1 MLNMGKSEA
10 GRILIIDD
18 DKKLVEILA
27 IKLGLLKFQVA
38 TATSA
43 LTGHK
48 LALKHNYDLIVLD
61 IMMPVRSGLEIC
73 TDLRANGVTSP
84 ILVLS
89 GKIDKTSIVKCL
101 EAGADDYLTKPF
113 VHGELAARINALLR
127 RNKRAFPA
135 QLIVREGL
143 ELDVVSRL
151 AKADHSQVRL
161 TKTEAQLLFK
171 LMNSAPEA
179 VAKKVLLKEV
189 WGVTQHHSSNRL
201 EVYAKRLR
209 IKLEELSGHNYVHNL
224 RGSGYYFQKISTHH

>member
-1 MLNMGKSEA
+1 MGKSEA
-10 GRILIIDD
+10 GHILIIDD

-89 GKIDKTSIVKCL
+89 GKIDKASIVKCL

-179 VAKKVLLKEV
+179 VPKKDLLNDV
-189 WGVTQHHSSNRL
+189 WGVGQNHSSNRL

-209 IKLEELSGHNYVHNL
+209 TKLEGLSGHNYVHNL

>member
-1 MLNMGKSEA
+1 MGQAEA
-10 GRILIIDD
+10 GHILIIDD

-43 LTGHK
+43 LTGYR
-48 LALKHNYDLIVLD
+48 LALKHDYDLIVLD
-61 IMMPVRSGLEIC
+61 VMMPVRSGLELC
-73 TDLRANGVTSP
+73 TDMRTNGIVSP

-89 GKIDKTSIVKCL
+89 GKTDKVSIVKCL

-113 VHGELAARINALLR
+113 IHGELAARINALLR

-135 QLIVREGL
+135 RLIVRDGL

-151 AKADHSQVRL
+151 AKISNSQVRL
-161 TKTEAQLLFK
+161 TKTEAQLLFR
-171 LMNSAPEA
+171 LMNSAPDA
-179 VAKKVLLKEV
+179 VPKKVLLKDI
-189 WGVTQHHSSNRL
+189 WGVAQHHSSNRL

-209 IKLEELSGHNYVHNL
+209 TKLES
-224 RGSGYYFQKISTHH
+224 